1 MPSSFRQEETWWSR
15 VLFPFFSAAILVP
28 PSHGVAVVLAAFS
41 RPCEVPVKL
50 WLFYP
55 FLCNVPPGV
64 PSLGECA
71 WALSL
76 IEWPTLWLMESSPRQ
91 VFDPLPPPQG
101 GPFLW
106 ELLAALS
113 HPDPGGTFLSLGQ
126 RQMSLCLEAQCSLPQ
141 IWAVILLSSR
151 HYTQLPIRQAFPL
164 PADTQDPIILE
175 IREEINLMSFS
186 TALFD
191 AQQQDAND
199 GWNAL
204 QCTLSRGPP
213 YGVSQL
219 NPAALPFNPPS
230 SVEVKPMAIQGAN
243 GEFNSW
249 KKTKFSAIL
258 LSCCCCPLAEVGIF
272 ENDFWER
279 KNAGNSISVLLAT
292 DPCPAY
298 RQHLTLCNDPRT
310 HNNRNGTTTNWSRII
325 LLFVDKFSEKHTS
338 HVYLANLWGDLS
350 KTRPLLMNSRLRWV
364 LSTEIGGHA
373 WLFW

>member
-175 IREEINLMSFS
+175 IQDNRLVLEVQGDLADRRICNPIHCSRQKILLLLSSSSNLF
-186 TALFD
+186 ALKFV
-191 AQQQDAND
+191 AAVAVVVVV
-199 GWNAL
+199 WTML
-204 QCTLSRGPP
+204 
-213 YGVSQL
+213 
-219 NPAALPFNPPS
+219 AALLWAVGLLFLFGLAG
-230 SVEVKPMAIQGAN
+230 VRCKRRKG
-243 GEFNSW
+243 W
-249 KKTKFSAIL
+249 KKRTKWRSKFSRHCCHDL
-258 LSCCCCPLAEVGIF
+258 L
-272 ENDFWER
+272 
-279 KNAGNSISVLLAT
+279 IS
-292 DPCPAY
+292 
-298 RQHLTLCNDPRT
+298 Q
-310 HNNRNGTTTNWSRII
+310 S
-325 LLFVDKFSEKHTS
+325 
-338 HVYLANLWGDLS
+338 
-350 KTRPLLMNSRLRWV
+350 WV
-364 LSTEIGGHA
+364 QY
-373 WLFW
+373 

>member
-186 TALFD
+186 TALFWCPT
-191 AQQQDAND
+191 AGRQWWVERFTVHLIQ
-199 GWNAL
+199 GSAL
-204 QCTLSRGPP
+204 WSESAEPSRT
-213 YGVSQL
+213 
-219 NPAALPFNPPS
+219 
-230 SVEVKPMAIQGAN
+230 AIQPTIVCGGQTN
-243 GEFNSW
+243 
-249 KKTKFSAIL
+249 
-258 LSCCCCPLAEVGIF
+258 
-272 ENDFWER
+272 
-279 KNAGNSISVLLAT
+279 GNS
-292 DPCPAY
+292 
-298 RQHLTLCNDPRT
+298 RHK
-310 HNNRNGTTTNWSRII
+310 W
-325 LLFVDKFSEKHTS
+325 
-338 HVYLANLWGDLS
+338 
-350 KTRPLLMNSRLRWV
+350 WV
-364 LSTEIGGHA
+364 
-373 WLFW
+373 